1 MASKTA
7 RASMRAGAGAK
18 GAFVRAAGSP
28 RFIPTGKGHFAH
40 VFMADGTS
48 RFVKIGSD
56 DYVAAV
62 NELRESGDSAV
73 DAEIAEFAD
82 KYPEAPWQIIETDPA
97 DEPQDDA

>member
-28 RFIPTGKGHFAH
+28 RFIPTGGGKFAH

-56 DYVAAV
+56 AYVAAV
-62 NELRESGDSAV
+62 TELRESGDSAV